1 MFAFIILMYNKQ
13 IYPYIAPEN
22 IDNSKITSIIS
33 EQYSIKIDELL
44 SQKEIAK
51 YITEK
56 QYLISILKKFCEFFK
71 FSEDDGIIT
80 YDLPQNMSVFA
91 ILNIPPKMKKE
102 EVQKNLELINLQ
114 YNRLYKRGFYWVI
127 STIDKETVIC
137 VQNSLRILTFDD
149 MKPKYDLKN
158 RNQIWKLIKDQIDK
172 ISYQKEAKNLGVGK
186 NKNNNSNN
194 KHKSSNN
201 GDALSWRKGSGEG
214 SSFDFSEKRYK
225 KGYHYNNSNNNNY
238 FKRSRFNSDNAISN
252 NQKEYKPQTNKNNDI
267 EIDISNLKYPIIIKY
282 KYSFKDIKNY
292 YHKLV
297 DNNFL
302 SIECPFE
309 KEKKDIFEELV
320 SEKPKILVSLEEL
333 IEASNKIDNDK
344 KETKEINSNIKIPK
358 TNPLSNMGKGP
369 FCGKK
374 ASYQN
379 NTIQESNNDN

>member
-1 MFAFIILMYNKQ
+1 MYNKQ

-56 QYLISILKKFCEFFK
+56 QHLISILKKFCEFFK

-238 FKRSRFNSDNAISN
+238 YKRSRFNSDNAISN
-252 NQKEYKPQTNKNNDI
+252 NQKEYKPQTNMNHDI
-267 EIDISNLKYPIIIKY
+267 EIDISNLKYPIIIKN

-374 ASYQN
+374 ALYQN